1 MASVDSVKIHP
12 SADLALWKLS
22 SPVSTNTY
30 TVLGLPAQV
39 RLHTLEFLYF
49 AEMIKQQLLFRTARQ
64 LVRRCWWDGGSPS
77 RCRPQFIYFLYYLF
91 IYNIYNVYRIYNI
104 YNIYYIFTGGQP
116 EPESAGGVH
125 QRGGGAGVRPG
136 LVTRCYED
144 DLSLLILGG
153 QRSLYQCSG
162 QVHGGRRSAPSA
174 GEARG
179 VNDGLS
185 NCKQK

>member
-1 MASVDSVKIHP
+1 ME
-12 SADLALWKLS
+12 DLRAGAGHS
-22 SPVSTNTY
+22 
-30 TVLGLPAQV
+30 
-39 RLHTLEFLYF
+39 LY
-49 AEMIKQQLLFRTARQ
+49 I
-64 LVRRCWWDGGSPS
+64 
-77 RCRPQFIYFLYYLF
+77 FLYYLF

-104 YNIYYIFTGGQP
+104 YNIYYIFAGGQP

-162 QVHGGRRSAPSA
+162 QVHGGRGSAPSA

-185 NCKQK
+185 NCKQKSTIKSPSSARVAGLEAAWGDGGARRPGPVRPLPQHCQ